1 MIKREEMRKR
11 EEIEY
16 YNRRRSIFH
25 SNIICAIC
33 LIGLVVVAIVLIL
46 FKILGIE

>member
-1 MIKREEMRKR
+1 MRSRED
-11 EEIEY
+11 IEY
-16 YNRRRSIFH
+16 YNKRRSIFH

-33 LIGLVVVAIVLIL
+33 LIGLAVVAIVLVM

>member
-1 MIKREEMRKR
+1 MNRIDR
-11 EEIEY
+11 EY
-16 YNRRRSIFH
+16 YERRNNIFH